1 MRQPMEYDERTWR
14 RLKLLIV
21 SRVVI
26 LSAFLLVILLLGT
39 MKWIIFI
46 SPDVLHAIYAVIIAM
61 YILSVVYTLLLRKK
75 KYFQI
80 NIYFQLAVD
89 IALVSFLVYLT
100 GSIGS
105 NYSLLYTLVIIYA
118 AIFLGRSGALIFASV
133 CSIAYG
139 LVLDL
144 EYFGVIPT
152 FYDTGRDYTL
162 EAGDVFIRIAVHLLS
177 FYLLAFLAS
186 FVVEQ
191 EKKTRSLLA
200 ERESAFDQLDLLFR
214 SIIESVD
221 TGILTTTL
229 QGRIKTFNWS
239 AEKITGRPLR
249 SVANRQIEEIFP
261 SFSPLFSPGD
271 GPLMKPKGEIRI
283 SSRDGAT
290 MYLGYALS
298 PLKDRNKDQIGHILI
313 FQDMTE
319 IRLMEENLEKSRR
332 LALIGE
338 MAAGLAHEM
347 RNPLASITGSIQ
359 LMAQTPNLDETGKRL
374 MQIILRGKNRLESF
388 VRDFLLLA
396 RHLPEVKQRINV
408 NDVAEEVTE
417 NVKMSADWRDGI
429 RLEKRIFG
437 ENQVLANEEQIRQV
451 IWNLLMNAL
460 QSLEDRGRM
469 TIEIQTVRPDGAS
482 DYVEI
487 KVTDDG
493 CGIEEKDLNKVFE
506 PFFTNKDRGTGLG
519 LAIVNRIVDGYGGNT
534 VIQSKVNE
542 GTTITVLLPAER
554 IKGE

>member
-313 FQDMTE
+313 FQDVTE

>member
-1 MRQPMEYDERTWR
+1 MRQPMQYDERTWR

-26 LSAFLLVILLLGT
+26 LSAFLLVTLFLGT
-39 MKWIIFI
+39 VKSIIFI
-46 SPDVLHAIYAVIIAM
+46 SRDMLHAIYAVIVAI

-80 NIYFQLAVD
+80 NIYFQLAAD
-89 IALVSFLVYLT
+89 IVLVSFLVYLT

-118 AIFLGRSGALIFASV
+118 AIFLGRRGALIFASV

-152 FYDTGRDYTL
+152 FYATGRDYTL
-162 EAGDVFIRIAVHLLS
+162 EAGDVFIRIAVHILS
-177 FYLLAFLAS
+177 FYILAFLAS

-191 EKKTRSLLA
+191 EKKARSLLA
-200 ERESAFDQLDLLFR
+200 EKESAFDQLDLLFR

-229 QGRIKTFNWS
+229 QGRIKTFNRS
-239 AEKITGRPLR
+239 AEKITGHPLR
-249 SVANRQIEEIFP
+249 SVENRQIEDVFP
-261 SFSPLFSPGD
+261 AFAPLFSNGD
-271 GPLMKPKGEIRI
+271 GPQMKPKGEIKI
-283 SSRDGAT
+283 NSQKGVPI
-290 MYLGYALS
+290 YLGYALS
-298 PLKDRNKDQIGHILI
+298 PLKDKNSGQIGHILI

-319 IRLMEENLEKSRR
+319 IRRMEENLEKSRR

-359 LMAQTPNLDETGKRL
+359 LMAQTPNLDETNKRL
-374 MQIILRGKNRLESF
+374 MQIILRGKDRLESF

-396 RHLPEVKQRINV
+396 RPVPEAKQFVRV
-408 NDVAEEVTE
+408 NDVAEEV
-417 NVKMSADWRDGI
+417 VDSMKLSADWREGI
-429 RLEKRIFG
+429 QLEKRISG
-437 ENQVLANEEQIRQV
+437 DPQALANEEQVRQ
-451 IWNLLMNAL
+451 ILQNMLTNAL
-460 QSLEDRGRM
+460 QSMEGKGRIDLEIRTVRLEDKR
-469 TIEIQTVRPDGAS
+469 
-482 DYVEI
+482 DYAEI

-493 CGIEEKDLNKVFE
+493 CGIEEKDMKKVLE
-506 PFFTNKDRGTGLG
+506 PFFTNKERGTGPG
-519 LAIVNRIVDGYGGNT
+519 LAIVSRIVDGYGGRIT
-534 VIQSKVNE
+534 IRSSVNE
-542 GTTITVLLPAER
+542 GTAITVWLPCR
-554 IKGE
+554 

>member
-26 LSAFLLVILLLGT
+26 ISAFLLVTLFLGAV
-39 MKWIIFI
+39 KPIIFI
-46 SPDVLHAIYAVIIAM
+46 SRDVLHAIYAVIVAM
-61 YILSVVYTLLLRKK
+61 FILSVIYTLLLRKK

-105 NYSLLYTLVIIYA
+105 NSSLLYTLVIIYA
-118 AIFLGRSGALIFASV
+118 AIFLGRRGALIFASA

-162 EAGDVFIRIAVHLLS
+162 EAGDVFIRIAVHILS
-177 FYLLAFLAS
+177 FYILAFLAS

-191 EKKTRSLLA
+191 EKKARSLLA

-221 TGILTTTL
+221 TGIMTTTL
-229 QGRIKTFNWS
+229 QGRIKTFNRS

-249 SVANRQIEEIFP
+249 SVENRQIEDVFP
-261 SFSPLFSPGD
+261 VFAPLFSAG
-271 GPLMKPKGEIRI
+271 GEPLMKSKGEIRI
-283 SSRDGAT
+283 NGREGT
-290 MYLGYALS
+290 PMYLGYALS
-298 PLKDRNKDQIGHILI
+298 PLKDRKNEQIGHILI

-319 IRLMEENLEKSRR
+319 IRRMEENLEKSRR

-359 LMAQTPNLDETGKRL
+359 LMAQTPDLDETDKRL
-374 MQIILRGKNRLESF
+374 MQIILRGKDRLESF

-396 RHLPEVKQRINV
+396 RPVPEARQSIRL
-408 NDVAEEVTE
+408 NDVAEEVVE
-417 NVKMSADWRDGI
+417 SVKMSADWTEDI
-429 RLEKRIFG
+429 RLEKKISG
-437 ENQVLANEEQIRQV
+437 ENRALANEEQIRQ
-451 IWNLLMNAL
+451 ILQNLLTNAL
-460 QSLEDRGRM
+460 QSMDGKGQIGLEIRTVRLED
-469 TIEIQTVRPDGAS
+469 EKEYA
-482 DYVEI
+482 EI

-493 CGIEEKDLNKVFE
+493 CGIEEKDQKKIFE
-506 PFFTNKDRGTGLG
+506 PFFTNKERGTGLG
-519 LAIVNRIVDGYGGNT
+519 LAIVNRIVDGYRGRIA
-534 VIQSKVNE
+534 IQSAVHE
-542 GTTITVLLPAER
+542 GTTITVWLPCR
-554 IKGE
+554 